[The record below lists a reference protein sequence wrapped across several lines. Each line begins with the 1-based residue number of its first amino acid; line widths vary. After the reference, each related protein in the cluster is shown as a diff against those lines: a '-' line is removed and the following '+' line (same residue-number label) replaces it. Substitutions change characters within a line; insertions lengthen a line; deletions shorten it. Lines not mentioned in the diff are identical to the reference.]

1 MNDDNDATKGG
12 FSNKNL
18 LPVPAVLATLMVL
31 FLGADYVAN
40 GGIENDGY
48 ADILIL
54 PVIAAFAALI
64 GRILVDISLKS
75 NSQIVLSSLVAIILS
90 ILVPEFTPLIPME
103 GFTFAFVFVFTLFL
117 NKNNWNEESSI
128 LLSLSLIHI

>member
-31 FLGADYVAN
+31 FFGTDYVAN

-48 ADILIL
+48 ADRVLMTDL
-54 PVIAAFAALI
+54 P
-64 GRILVDISLKS
+64 
-75 NSQIVLSSLVAIILS
+75 S
-90 ILVPEFTPLIPME
+90 IPL
-103 GFTFAFVFVFTLFL
+103 
-117 NKNNWNEESSI
+117 
-128 LLSLSLIHI
+128 